1 MGVVPPAPSTL
12 LQARPQGGLTQL
24 LTEVARQREEAAQLR
39 LKVTQAPPSI
49 PEKPGVPKQDE
60 AMLNWL
66 HTQKGPGTTSPQL
79 HGHVAE
85 ARPMVQHLPLKLPQ
99 DLRETSESTNGLPN
113 EKGQPKLKAA
123 PKARRTSPKKN
134 LEASRRDETCST
146 TRSSAPRRSRP
157 TSPSS
162 PSRSSAGHAQA
173 APRLCISVPEHR
185 LKPPEP
191 QFLFSLPLRV
201 YSGPKKLVDLSF
213 KGSRSG
219 SPSRTDGGLSESPRS
234 FMWSALEQEVPPRA
248 SQNRSPPRERGA
260 PQVIQP
266 QPAVRSASAATPSVP
281 CGSARGL
288 SVVST
293 PASHAGVSTLP
304 MPTSNFAWNA
314 GATPVQAAVMAPAVA
329 PRSVSPA
336 VYMQPRSISPPNV
349 PQMRYLSPPPVM
361 GR

>member
-39 LKVTQAPPSI
+39 LKVMQAPPSI

-66 HTQKGPGTTSPQL
+66 HTQKGPCTTSPQL

-123 PKARRTSPKKN
+123 PKARRTSPKKS
-134 LEASRRDETCST
+134 LDTSRRDETCST

-191 QFLFSLPLRV
+191 QFLFQFALTGLFRSKEVGRLEFQRKSLRIPI
-201 YSGPKKLVDLSF
+201 
-213 KGSRSG
+213 
-219 SPSRTDGGLSESPRS
+219 T
-234 FMWSALEQEVPPRA
+234 
-248 SQNRSPPRERGA
+248 N
-260 PQVIQP
+260 
-266 QPAVRSASAATPSVP
+266 
-281 CGSARGL
+281 
-288 SVVST
+288 
-293 PASHAGVSTLP
+293 
-304 MPTSNFAWNA
+304 
-314 GATPVQAAVMAPAVA
+314 
-329 PRSVSPA
+329 
-336 VYMQPRSISPPNV
+336 
-349 PQMRYLSPPPVM
+349 
-361 GR
+361 

>member
-1 MGVVPPAPSTL
+1 
-12 LQARPQGGLTQL
+12 
-24 LTEVARQREEAAQLR
+24 
-39 LKVTQAPPSI
+39 
-49 PEKPGVPKQDE
+49 
-60 AMLNWL
+60 
-66 HTQKGPGTTSPQL
+66 
-79 HGHVAE
+79 
-85 ARPMVQHLPLKLPQ
+85 MVQHLPLKLPQ
-99 DLRETSESTNGLPN
+99 DLREPSESTNGLPN

-123 PKARRTSPKKN
+123 PKARRTSPGKKS
-134 LEASRRDETCST
+134 LDTSRRDETCST

-157 TSPSS
+157 TSPIS
-162 PSRSSAGHAQA
+162 PTRSSGGHAQG

-213 KGSRSG
+213 KGGRSG

-234 FMWSALEQEVPPRA
+234 FMWSALEQEAPQRA
-248 SQNRSPPRERGA
+248 MSQNRSPPRERGA
-260 PQVIQP
+260 QVIQP
-266 QPAVRSASAATPSVP
+266 PAVRSASAATPSVP

-293 PASHAGVSTLP
+293 PASHAGVSVP
-304 MPTSNFAWNA
+304 MPTANFAWNA
-314 GATPVQAAVMAPAVA
+314 GATPVQAVASVASVA